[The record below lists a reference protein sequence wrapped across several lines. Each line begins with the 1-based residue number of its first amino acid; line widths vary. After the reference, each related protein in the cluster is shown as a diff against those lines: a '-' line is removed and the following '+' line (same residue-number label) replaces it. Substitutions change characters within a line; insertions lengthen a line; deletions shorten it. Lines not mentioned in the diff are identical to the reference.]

1 MRDRIFIPETRMF
14 LYYSIVYFSSSV
26 TLLVTNVATL
36 NETAKRLCFWF
47 TYNMA
52 GFRHFVS
59 VNEMKD
65 GNMAVSIPV
74 LSKWLLLCKITV
86 KLRFI

>member
-1 MRDRIFIPETRMF
+1 
-14 LYYSIVYFSSSV
+14 V
-26 TLLVTNVATL
+26 TLLVISVATL
-36 NETAKRLCFWF
+36 NQTAKRLCFWF

-59 VNEMKD
+59 VNKMKD
-65 GNMAVSIPV
+65 DNMAESIPV